1 MPAATLDVSSAGGC
15 VNMHRQKNNR
25 LVRNRTSARG
35 RDAAM
40 KLEFDVAI
48 VGAGIVGLAHAL
60 AAARLG
66 KRVVVIDRE
75 PRATGASVRNF
86 GFVTV
91 TGQARGAPWRRA
103 VRARQVWEEIAPQ
116 AGVDILQRGLLLLFR
131 RPESADVVEEFLATE
146 MAVECEMLSAHEAR
160 RVASGLGGP
169 DLLGALRSRSD
180 LRVDSRQ
187 AIPRL
192 AAWLE
197 AAHGVTFLRSTA
209 VLNVEPP
216 RIETS
221 RGTLSAE
228 TCVVCPG
235 DDLSSLFPDAL
246 AAHQVSRCTLSMLRL
261 ASPGMRLP
269 CALMSDLGLAR
280 YLGYAR
286 LPAAARLLA
295 RLQADQ
301 AEELAQGVHLIVVQG
316 VDGDLIVGDSHTYGE
331 AAEPF
336 ARADVERLI
345 LNEFEAAC
353 GIAPPAVVERW
364 TGSYAWSPT
373 TDLLVAA
380 PEDGVRLVVVTAGNG
395 ASTAF
400 AVAEEVVG
408 EMFGMASSPTF
419 AAGVHA

>member
-1 MPAATLDVSSAGGC
+1 MG
-15 VNMHRQKNNR
+15 K
-25 LVRNRTSARG
+25 
-35 RDAAM
+35 
-40 KLEFDVAI
+40 FDVAI

-103 VRARQVWEEIAPQ
+103 VRSREVWDEIAPQ
-116 AGVDILQRGLLLLFR
+116 AEIDIQQRGLLLLFR
-131 RPESADVVEEFLATE
+131 YPESLAVIEEFLATE
-146 MAVECEMLSAHEAR
+146 MGVGCDLLSGQEAR
-160 RVASGLGGP
+160 EATSGLGGP
-169 DLLGALRSRSD
+169 DLLGALHSRSD

-187 AIPRL
+187 ALPRL

-209 VLNVEPP
+209 VLQALPP

-221 RGTLSAE
+221 RGPLSAE
-228 TCVVCPG
+228 ACVVCPG
-235 DDLSSLFPDAL
+235 DDLSGLFPEVL
-246 AAHQVSRCTLSMLRL
+246 AAHKVSRCSLSMLRL

-286 LPAAARLLA
+286 LPATAGLLA
-295 RLQADQ
+295 RLEADQ
-301 AEELAQGVHLIVVQG
+301 AKELAEGVHLIVVQG
-316 VDGDLIVGDSHTYGE
+316 QDGELIVGDSHAYGE
-331 AAEPF
+331 TAEPF
-336 ARADVERLI
+336 ARAEVERLI
-345 LNEFEAAC
+345 LDELEAAC
-353 GIAPPAVVERW
+353 GIAAPPVVERW
-364 TGSYAWSPT
+364 TGSYAWSPA
-373 TDLLVAA
+373 TDLVVATPA
-380 PEDGVRLVVVTAGNG
+380 DGVRLVVVTAGNG

-408 EMFGMASSPTF
+408 EMFGTAPLPAPT
-419 AAGVHA
+419 AGVLK